1 MYQTNT
7 QRNFSPYHFIKVKG
21 IVTVCIHVSQKLVNH
36 WFQIYKKGYSLKEGV
51 DIACVNISSK

>member
-7 QRNFSPYHFIKVKG
+7 QRNYHFIKVKG
-21 IVTVCIHVSQKLVNH
+21 IVTVCIHVSQKLVYH